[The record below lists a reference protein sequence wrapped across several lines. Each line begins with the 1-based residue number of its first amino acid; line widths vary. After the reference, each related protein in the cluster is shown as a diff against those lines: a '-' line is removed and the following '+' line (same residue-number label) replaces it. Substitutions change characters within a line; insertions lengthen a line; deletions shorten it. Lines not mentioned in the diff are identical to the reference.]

1 MMSIIRWIKDTY
13 KGLRGIQEG
22 GVVTKSGVSSDGSSQ
37 VYAGKI
43 STGNLSIGGNN
54 IHTNTITNIE
64 LPEVLDNMVYY
75 NGTYLVLSQ
84 ESKIEFYKIDD
95 DKDNECKVQLSE
107 NIITKFN
114 GKEVDKD
121 DIPKDILDEVVKG
134 EI

>member
-1 MMSIIRWIKDTY
+1 MSIIRWIKDTY

-43 STGNLSIGGNN
+43 SSSQISTSSYSA
-54 IHTNTITNIE
+54 TTITNIE

-95 DKDNECKVQLSE
+95 NKDNECKVQLSKS
-107 NIITKFN
+107 IVTKFN
-114 GKEVDKD
+114 GEEVDKD